1 MSWFCQLSARTRRA
15 AAVFFIMV
23 FISIFA
29 VNFLTPKIAYAFP
42 VEDLPAVGQR
52 FAIEAE
58 RTARE
63 AALEAARL
71 AKEAYEK
78 SFKHIAAV
86 LYRNVAKTFTQQI
99 AYDLAVYI
107 GSGGQGQQPLFV
119 TKGWGEY
126 LKDVGDSA
134 VGNALDSLARDNGYL
149 EFGLCSPSG
158 VAGISGQAKLIIGLT
173 AFDEIRPRKP
183 KCSLSDIQRNWETAL
198 ANPKL
203 FLKQFGVAFDP
214 RQHDL
219 GIALKVQ
226 ENIIADEEAKK
237 KIAELELKANKGIK
251 NITAPITGAIKTP
264 AAFLETQFGIGLKSA
279 SDEPL
284 KITGDVVADALGT
297 FTNTLASRLIKR
309 LFQQGLATN
318 PSGRGPSSIF
328 GPSFGGGGIEY
339 AVQVNGTISTP
350 QLVST
355 NVAIDVISELVNCP
369 SDIKYASV
377 NNCTIDRKFEQVL
390 RKADE
395 GTPLTVQEA

>member
-119 TKGWGEY
+119 TKGLGEY
-126 LKDVGDSA
+126 LKDVGD
-134 VGNALDSLARDNGYL
+134 
-149 EFGLCSPSG
+149 
-158 VAGISGQAKLIIGLT
+158 
-173 AFDEIRPRKP
+173 
-183 KCSLSDIQRNWETAL
+183 
-198 ANPKL
+198 
-203 FLKQFGVAFDP
+203 
-214 RQHDL
+214 
-219 GIALKVQ
+219 
-226 ENIIADEEAKK
+226 
-237 KIAELELKANKGIK
+237 
-251 NITAPITGAIKTP
+251 
-264 AAFLETQFGIGLKSA
+264 
-279 SDEPL
+279 
-284 KITGDVVADALGT
+284 
-297 FTNTLASRLIKR
+297 
-309 LFQQGLATN
+309 
-318 PSGRGPSSIF
+318 
-328 GPSFGGGGIEY
+328 
-339 AVQVNGTISTP
+339 
-350 QLVST
+350 
-355 NVAIDVISELVNCP
+355 
-369 SDIKYASV
+369 
-377 NNCTIDRKFEQVL
+377 
-390 RKADE
+390 
-395 GTPLTVQEA
+395 